1 MIRNKGNITMRCLFS
16 ILILLGISVSVCSQ
30 ETVKSLKRKQRQAK
44 QNIEMTNRL
53 LNENKKNQKTTANS
67 ITVISRQ
74 IEERENLIK
83 ALNDEVGILDRDLS
97 NINAEKSQLEEKL
110 QELRKEYAKLLYH
123 YYFHKT
129 KSNAVFYIL
138 SSESLTQGFRRLRY
152 VQQYSNYRKEQAQ
165 KIQQVTDEL
174 GQKETLLSRVK
185 EEKHNTLKGKQVE
198 SNKLLKSK
206 ESKQKML
213 TELSQKE
220 SDLKVKLEKQQRQVE
235 VLNKKIDD
243 MIAAEIAKQEAQRK
257 AKAKAEAERKAKAAA
272 SKKPATSGTAAKPSA
287 PSAPSAPSTPSAPVT
302 KPSAPA
308 SEGKSLVSGGFES
321 NRGRLPWPV
330 RGIVTGHFG
339 LHPHPVLD
347 HVQVNNKGIYIQ
359 TTANSD
365 ASAVYDGEV
374 TQVFAIPGNNNAI
387 IVKHGI
393 YRTVYANLTTTYV
406 KVGDKVKARQ
416 KLGRVFVDQEADK
429 TELYFMLYKESVLQ
443 NPELWLA
450 R

>member
-1 MIRNKGNITMRCLFS
+1 MIRNKGNITMRCLLS

-272 SKKPATSGTAAKPSA
+272 SKKPAAQGTAAK
-287 PSAPSAPSTPSAPVT
+287 PSAPSTPSAPVT
-302 KPSAPA
+302 KPTAPA

>member
-1 MIRNKGNITMRCLFS
+1 MRCLLS
-16 ILILLGISVSVCSQ
+16 ILILLGISVSVYSQ

-272 SKKPATSGTAAKPSA
+272 SKKPATSGTAAKPL
-287 PSAPSAPSTPSAPVT
+287 APSAPSTPSAPVT

>member
-1 MIRNKGNITMRCLFS
+1 MIRNKGNINMRCLLS

-272 SKKPATSGTAAKPSA
+272 SKKPAAQGTAAK

-302 KPSAPA
+302 KPTAPA

-429 TELYFMLYKESVLQ
+429 TELYFRLYKESVLQ

>member
-1 MIRNKGNITMRCLFS
+1 MRCLLS

-287 PSAPSAPSTPSAPVT
+287 PSSPSTPSAPVT

-416 KLGRVFVDQEADK
+416 KLGRVFVDQDADK

>member
-1 MIRNKGNITMRCLFS
+1 MRCLLS

-165 KIQQVTDEL
+165 RIQQVTDEL

-272 SKKPATSGTAAKPSA
+272 SKKPATSGSAAK

-302 KPSAPA
+302 KPTAPA

>member
-1 MIRNKGNITMRCLFS
+1 MRCLLS

-243 MIAAEIAKQEAQRK
+243 MIAAEIAKQEALRK
-257 AKAKAEAERKAKAAA
+257 AKAKAEAERKANAAA
-272 SKKPATSGTAAKPSA
+272 SKKPATSGTAAK

>member
-1 MIRNKGNITMRCLFS
+1 MIRNKGNITMRCLLS

-272 SKKPATSGTAAKPSA
+272 SKKPAAQGTAAK

-302 KPSAPA
+302 KPTAPA

-393 YRTVYANLTTTYV
+393 YRTVYANLTATYV

-429 TELYFMLYKESVLQ
+429 TELYFMLYRESVLQ

>member
-1 MIRNKGNITMRCLFS
+1 MRCLLS

-165 KIQQVTDEL
+165 KIQQVTNEL

-272 SKKPATSGTAAKPSA
+272 SKKPATSGTAAK
-287 PSAPSAPSTPSAPVT
+287 PSAPSTPSAPVT

>member
-1 MIRNKGNITMRCLFS
+1 MRCLFS

-287 PSAPSAPSTPSAPVT
+287 PSAPSTPSTPVT

-393 YRTVYANLTTTYV
+393 YRTVYANLTATYV

>member
-1 MIRNKGNITMRCLFS
+1 MIRNKGNITMRCLLS

-272 SKKPATSGTAAKPSA
+272 SKKTATSGTAAK

>member
-1 MIRNKGNITMRCLFS
+1 MRCLLS
-16 ILILLGISVSVCSQ
+16 ILILLGISVSVYSQ

-287 PSAPSAPSTPSAPVT
+287 PSAPSTPSAPVT
-302 KPSAPA
+302 KPTAPA

>member
-1 MIRNKGNITMRCLFS
+1 MRCLLS

-272 SKKPATSGTAAKPSA
+272 SKKPATSGTAAKPL
-287 PSAPSAPSTPSAPVT
+287 APSAPSTPSAPVT

-429 TELYFMLYKESVLQ
+429 TELYFMLYRESVLQ

>member
-1 MIRNKGNITMRCLFS
+1 MRCLLS

-272 SKKPATSGTAAKPSA
+272 SKKPAASGTAAKL
-287 PSAPSAPSTPSAPVT
+287 SAPSAPSTPSAPVT

>member
-1 MIRNKGNITMRCLFS
+1 MIRNKGNITMRCLLS
-16 ILILLGISVSVCSQ
+16 ILILLGISISVCSQ

-97 NINAEKSQLEEKL
+97 NINGEKSQLEEKL

-272 SKKPATSGTAAKPSA
+272 SKKPATSGTAAKPL
-287 PSAPSAPSTPSAPVT
+287 APSAPSTPSAPVT

>member
-1 MIRNKGNITMRCLFS
+1 MRCLLS

-287 PSAPSAPSTPSAPVT
+287 PSAPSTPSASVT
-302 KPSAPA
+302 KPTAPA

>member
-1 MIRNKGNITMRCLFS
+1 MRCLLS

-272 SKKPATSGTAAKPSA
+272 SKKPAAQGTAAK

>member
-1 MIRNKGNITMRCLFS
+1 MRCLFS

-257 AKAKAEAERKAKAAA
+257 AKAKAEAERKAKAVA

>member
-1 MIRNKGNITMRCLFS
+1 MRCLLS

-287 PSAPSAPSTPSAPVT
+287 PSAPSTPSAPVT

-308 SEGKSLVSGGFES
+308 SEGKLLVSGGFES

>member
-1 MIRNKGNITMRCLFS
+1 MIRNKGNITMRCLLS
-16 ILILLGISVSVCSQ
+16 ILILLGISVSVGSQ

-272 SKKPATSGTAAKPSA
+272 SKKTATSGTAAK